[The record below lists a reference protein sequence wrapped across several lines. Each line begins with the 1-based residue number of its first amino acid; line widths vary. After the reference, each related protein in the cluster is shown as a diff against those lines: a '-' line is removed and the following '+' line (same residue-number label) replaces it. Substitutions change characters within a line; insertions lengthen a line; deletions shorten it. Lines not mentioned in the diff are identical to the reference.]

1 MDIPLLGCAKRTSII
16 RISNFLNDH
25 KVSLMREIKWNI

>member
-25 KVSLMREIKWNI
+25 MVSLMSEVEWNI